1 MVRRLC
7 ADRYGCEE
15 EDVVL
20 AASLD
25 EPWRCCCLDEMSVA
39 LADAYGVAIPGEALG
54 GRFATGRR
62 IVVGYIGR
70 PVCKD
75 RSGARPK
82 VRPT

>member
-25 EPWRCCCLDEMSVA
+25 ELNLTPDELDDMSVA
-39 LADAYGVAIPGEALG
+39 LADAYGGAIPDEALAA
-54 GRFATGRR
+54 FATVED
-62 IVVGYIGR
+62 IVGYIE
-70 PVCKD
+70 D
-75 RSGARPK
+75 RL
-82 VRPT
+82 